1 MRAGREPRPLKGRS
15 TLSFTAWQEASASER
30 TTAQVARAVADARLE
45 LRVIEDEAG
54 FDALEREW
62 DALLE
67 RSDASVFQSF
77 EWQRT
82 WWKHF
87 GEGRADARLY
97 LVTVR
102 DGAGLVAIAPLR
114 IERATVLG
122 PLHLRRLLFVGQP
135 DSDYLDA
142 IVARGREA
150 ECAAAVAAHL
160 SERSPLF
167 DQAVLEDTP
176 DRSRFGPLLHEAFL
190 RRGWHSRR
198 FVQERCPRT
207 ALAKTW
213 DETIAAFAI
222 ENRREVRRRLRNLCK
237 ERPVEL
243 EVVPAGGDV
252 GPAMREFVAMH
263 QQRWARDGY
272 WGVFADPGQAAFHCE
287 AAERLSR
294 RGWLF
299 LTFLRV
305 DGLRCASNYGFSFR
319 SSASVYLTGSC
330 EVPASLA
337 RHSPGRSLHALG
349 MQWAID
355 HGRTVYDFMR
365 GSEPYK
371 YELGAEDVPNWTV
384 VAYPRRT
391 PALRATEAIHRVR
404 GSAARRARR
413 EAYALKVA
421 SREGGWLSPA
431 VRAHLARA
439 ARRAFSDLLR
449 KWRGR
454 RGDAAHP

>member
-1 MRAGREPRPLKGRS
+1 V
-15 TLSFTAWQEASASER
+15 SFMAWQEESAPDSAIAHA
-30 TTAQVARAVADARLE
+30 TRAVVDGRLE
-45 LRVIEDEAG
+45 LRVIEDAAG

-62 DALLE
+62 GGLLE

-82 WWKHF
+82 WWRHF
-87 GEGRADARLY
+87 GERRADARLH

-102 DGAGLVAIAPLR
+102 DGAELVGIAPLW
-114 IERATVLG
+114 IERAPVLG
-122 PLHLRRLLFVGQP
+122 PVRLRRLLFVGQP

-160 SERSPLF
+160 SQRSHLF

-190 RRGWHSRR
+190 RRGWESERI
-198 FVQERCPRT
+198 VQERCPRT
-207 ALAKTW
+207 ALARTW

-237 ERPVEL
+237 EHPVEL

-252 GPAMREFVAMH
+252 EPAMREFVAMH

-272 WGVFADPGQAAFHCE
+272 WGVFADPGMAAFHCE

-305 DGLRCASNYGFSFR
+305 DGFRCAANYGFSFR
-319 SSASVYLTGSC
+319 SSVSVYLTGSC
-330 EVPASLA
+330 AVPAALA

-349 MQWAID
+349 MQWAIE

-391 PALRATEAIHRVR
+391 RVLRATQAVHRLR

-413 EAYALKVA
+413 EAYALRVA
-421 SREGGWLSPA
+421 SRDGGWLSPA

-439 ARRAFSDLLR
+439 ARRAWSDLRR
-449 KWRGR
+449 KLRGR
-454 RGDAAHP
+454 AGRDAAHP